1 MAVKDQVIRM
11 LEDNKGKTISGEQLA
26 TSLSVSRT
34 AIWKAIRQLESEGYD
49 IITIKNKGYQL
60 SMESDILSEHVI
72 RGYLSDQYP
81 VRVYQEITS
90 TNDVLKKLAI
100 EEQVPEGTTLVSD
113 YQTGGKGRLGR
124 SFFSPKGTGI
134 YLSMLLRPEGS
145 VIDNLILT
153 AQAAVAVYR
162 AVLKATG
169 KQLSIKWVN
178 DLYLSDRKVC
188 GILSEGQASMESGRL
203 EYVIVGIGINL
214 YEPENGFPEDIRDK
228 AGSIMG
234 KKSGAAL
241 VDRNLLSAEV
251 IREFYAL
258 AHEKTR
264 APEYTE
270 RNIVPGHDIIVING
284 KEEREAK
291 ALGILPDG
299 RLLIKEKDGAETP
312 LVFGEVSVRLKGSFH

>member
-234 KKSGAAL
+234 
-241 VDRNLLSAEV
+241 RNPAQRWWIE
-251 IREFYAL
+251 IFFRQ
-258 AHEKTR
+258 R
-264 APEYTE
+264 
-270 RNIVPGHDIIVING
+270 
-284 KEEREAK
+284 
-291 ALGILPDG
+291 
-299 RLLIKEKDGAETP
+299 
-312 LVFGEVSVRLKGSFH
+312 

>member
-251 IREFYAL
+251 IREFYVL
-258 AHEKTR
+258 AHEKTL